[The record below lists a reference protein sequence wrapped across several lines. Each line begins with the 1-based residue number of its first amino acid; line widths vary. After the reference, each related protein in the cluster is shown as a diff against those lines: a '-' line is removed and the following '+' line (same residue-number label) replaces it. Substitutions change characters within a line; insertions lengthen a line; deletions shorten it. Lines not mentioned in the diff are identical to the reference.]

1 LAPSDRRAAR
11 PTSLSPSPARVTLVV
26 PCYNEEDRLRPDAF
40 ARFLRDCPEVNVI
53 FVDDGSRDGT
63 GNVLRELCTQ
73 FPQRASLLPLV
84 KNVGKAEA
92 VRQGVL
98 KALSSA
104 TPFVGFWDADLA
116 TPLESVKLFLTEF
129 DQRPHLEIVM
139 GARVLMLG
147 RAIERHA
154 VRHYAGRG
162 FATIVSTMLRLPVYD
177 TQCGAKLFRAT
188 PSLRTIFASPFL
200 SRWVF
205 DVEILARLTID
216 RLQTGGPG
224 PNACVSELPLPVWKD
239 IRGSKIRPSDVFRVA
254 RDLWGIHRW
263 LRRARATVR
272 RQH

>member
-1 LAPSDRRAAR
+1 MSSSQTISEPLKAGSVGPRA
-11 PTSLSPSPARVTLVV
+11 TLVI
-26 PCYNEEDRLRPDAF
+26 PCYNEEKRLRPDAF
-40 ARFLRDCPEVNVI
+40 ACFFHGRPGVNVL

-63 GNVLRELCTQ
+63 GDVLRGICAK
-73 FPQRASLLPLV
+73 FPDRASLLPLIR
-84 KNVGKAEA
+84 NVGKAEA
-92 VRQGVL
+92 VRQGL
-98 KALSSA
+98 LRAFCTTTS
-104 TPFVGFWDADLA
+104 FVGFWDADLA
-116 TPLESVKLFLTEF
+116 TPLESVDLFLAEF
-129 DQRPHLEIVM
+129 DHRPHLEIVM

-147 RAIERHA
+147 RAIERRPL
-154 VRHYAGRG
+154 RHYAGRG
-162 FATIVSTMLRLPVYD
+162 FATIVSVMLRLPVYD

-188 PSLRTIFASPFL
+188 TSLQRIFASPFL

-239 IRGSKIRPSDVFRVA
+239 VRGSKIRPSDVFRVA